1 MDDPHTELGP
11 DLAHALRT
19 GPFSAALH
27 LAIED
32 RGLRLEELQERLSAG
47 GVSVS
52 LAMLSY
58 WRRGR
63 SQPERPESLR
73 AVQLMEGI
81 LRLPAG
87 SLSAQLGPRRP
98 RGRWPKQPP
107 GKLDVDRLFA
117 DGESV
122 SRMMS
127 ELDRWMYYEL
137 TRLLIHDVYSVGGSR
152 QELSLISR
160 QVLKANADRIGR
172 SAAVFFSD
180 DPDADLSVVA
190 HRNCRVG
197 RVRAEGGVIAAEI
210 IFDRVLS
217 QGDTAVIEYEIVS
230 ASAQPTDVYYRG
242 FSVPGND
249 YVLQIQFDHD
259 AVPARCYR
267 FERRSAT
274 APDQGVREVWV
285 GSTHGAHLLASDIPP
300 GVVGMRWEWG

>member
-1 MDDPHTELGP
+1 MSMEEAHADLGP

-73 AVQLMEGI
+73 AVQLLEEI
-81 LRLPAG
+81 LRLPTG

-107 GKLDVDRLFA
+107 GKLDVDRLFV

-122 SRMMS
+122 IRIMS
-127 ELDRWMYYEL
+127 ELDRWIYYE
-137 TRLLIHDVYSVGGSR
+137 
-152 QELSLISR
+152 
-160 QVLKANADRIGR
+160 
-172 SAAVFFSD
+172 
-180 DPDADLSVVA
+180 
-190 HRNCRVG
+190 
-197 RVRAEGGVIAAEI
+197 
-210 IFDRVLS
+210 
-217 QGDTAVIEYEIVS
+217 
-230 ASAQPTDVYYRG
+230 
-242 FSVPGND
+242 
-249 YVLQIQFDHD
+249 
-259 AVPARCYR
+259 
-267 FERRSAT
+267 
-274 APDQGVREVWV
+274 
-285 GSTHGAHLLASDIPP
+285 
-300 GVVGMRWEWG
+300 